1 MALAVGFAH
10 VPSEHYRR
18 HVELV
23 LEAERLGFD
32 YAWIPDQ
39 TFYRDPYVILTAL
52 ALSTERIRLGLGVT
66 NPFTRHPAMA
76 GRAIASVEEC
86 APGRVSLGVGA
97 GNVRELLDPLGL
109 EFDSPAAR
117 CREMVELVQRELAGS
132 PNGAGFVGTHY
143 RMDGARLQFT
153 VDGRVPVYLAGRGP
167 RVLEAAGQVADG
179 VLIGGLC
186 SPVGIAYALERVRA
200 GAAARRRDLAGIDIA
215 SWVTVHVTDDRA
227 RELERLRPT
236 VAHIV
241 GGAPPTVLD
250 AIGVPTE
257 LVDRLKA
264 DYRQGGGA
272 GAAAHVTDELVD
284 AFTIVGDAGLCV
296 DRIRALEE
304 AGATQLVCLM
314 PPGDVEAHTALI
326 RRLADAVLPALR

>member
-1 MALAVGFAH
+1 MALTIGFAH

-66 NPFTRHPAMA
+66 NPYTRHPSMA

-86 APGRVSLGVGA
+86 APGRVAFGVGA

-109 EFDSPAAR
+109 DFDSPAAR
-117 CREMVELVQRELAGS
+117 CREMVELVRRELEGS
-132 PNGAGFVGTHY
+132 ENGAGFVGSHY
-143 RMDGARLQFT
+143 RMDGVRLEFP
-153 VDGRVPVYLAGRGP
+153 VERRIPVYLAGRGP
-167 RVLEAAGQVADG
+167 RVLEAAGAVADG

-186 SPVGIAYALERVRA
+186 SPAGIAYAVDRVRT
-200 GAAARRRDLAGIDIA
+200 GAAAESRDPAGIDLA
-215 SWVTVHVTDDRA
+215 SWVTVYLTDDRA
-227 RELERLRPT
+227 LDVERVRPM

-241 GGAPPTVLD
+241 GGAPRSVLE
-250 AIGVPTE
+250 ALGIATAV
-257 LVDRLKA
+257 VDRLKA
-264 DYRQGGGA
+264 DYRRGGK
-272 GAAAHVTDELVD
+272 AAAARHVTDELVD
-284 AFTIVGDAGLCV
+284 AFTIVGDPGLCV
-296 DRIRALEE
+296 DRIRALEA
-304 AGATQLVCLM
+304 AGVTQLVCLM
-314 PPGDVEAHTALI
+314 PPGDVEAHGVLI
-326 RRLADAVLPALR
+326 RRLADTVLPALR

>member
-1 MALAVGFAH
+1 MALTFGFAH

-39 TFYRDPYVILTAL
+39 TFHRDPYVILTAL
-52 ALSTERIRLGLGVT
+52 ALSTERIRLGLGAT

-76 GRAIASVEEC
+76 GRAIASVAEC

-117 CREMVELVQRELAGS
+117 CREMVELVQQELSAS
-132 PNGAGFVGTHY
+132 ANGAGFVGSHY

-153 VDGRVPVYLAGRGP
+153 IDRRIPVYLAGRGP
-167 RVLEAAGQVADG
+167 RVLEAAGEVADG

-186 SPVGIAYALERVRA
+186 SPAGIGYAVDRIRR
-200 GAAARRRDLAGIDIA
+200 GAAARGRDVAAIDLV
-215 SWVTVHVTDDRA
+215 SWVTVHLTDDRA
-227 RELERLRPT
+227 RDLQRIRPV
-236 VAHIV
+236 VAHII
-241 GGAPPTVLD
+241 GGAPRTVLD
-250 AIGVPTE
+250 AVGLPSE

-264 DYRQGGGA
+264 DYRRGGA
-272 GAAAHVTDELVD
+272 AAAAAHVTDEWVD
-284 AFTIVGDAGLCV
+284 AFTIVGDAGLCIE
-296 DRIRALEE
+296 RIQTLED
-304 AGATQLVCLM
+304 AGVTQFVCLM
-314 PPGDVEAHTALI
+314 PPGGVDDHASLI
-326 RRLADAVLPALR
+326 RRLSETVLPALR